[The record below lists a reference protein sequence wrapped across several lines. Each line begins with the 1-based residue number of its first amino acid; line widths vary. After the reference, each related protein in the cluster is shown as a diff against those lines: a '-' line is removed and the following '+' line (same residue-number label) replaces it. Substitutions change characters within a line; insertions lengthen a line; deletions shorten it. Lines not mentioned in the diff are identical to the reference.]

1 MPRHVFFSFHYE
13 KDIFRV
19 NQIRNLPEIVDEA
32 AAGFK
37 DKSLWEESKTKGDA
51 VIKALIDRALVGTSV
66 SIVCIGSE
74 TAGRKY
80 VDYEIE
86 RSILRGNGMLGV
98 RIHHLDTP
106 REKGGALGAI
116 PALLAKH
123 RVPIHAYAGHA
134 ALKGW
139 IEAAA
144 KAVGK

>member
-1 MPRHVFFSFHYE
+1 MPRHVFFSFHYA

-66 SIVCIGSE
+66 SVVCIGSE

-86 RSILRGNGMLGV
+86 RSISRGNGMLGV

-106 REKGGALGAI
+106 HEKGGAQGAV

-123 RVPIHAYAGHA
+123 LVPVYSYSGPA

-139 IEAAA
+139 IEAVA
-144 KAVGK
+144 KAAGK

>member
-1 MPRHVFFSFHYE
+1 MPRHVFFSFHYA

-37 DKSLWEESKTKGDA
+37 DKSLWEESKTRGDA

-66 SIVCIGSE
+66 SVVCIGSE

-86 RSILRGNGMLGV
+86 RSISRGNGMLGV

-106 REKGGALGAI
+106 HEKGGVQGAV

-123 RVPIHAYAGHA
+123 HVPIYAYLGHA

-144 KAVGK
+144 KAAGK